1 MAYQV
6 TARKYRPQ
14 TFEGLTGQD
23 HVRRTLQ
30 NALRK
35 NRIAH
40 AYIFSGPR
48 GVGKT
53 TVARLLAKAV
63 NCEVRAAAEA
73 EGKPLPVEPCDQC
86 SSCLEIIQDR
96 HPDVLEID
104 GASNTGVDHIR
115 DLREKVRYAPA
126 RGGRKVYVIDEVHML
141 SKGAFNALL
150 KTLEE
155 PPEGVIFIFATTEPE
170 RIPATISSRCQ
181 CFDFH
186 RLPPVVI
193 IEQLARIAEGER
205 IDIEQNALHL
215 IARTADGSMRDAQ
228 SLFDQVVAYTGGGE
242 GGGGEERGRTLT
254 EEEVSDALGLVSGSI
269 VRKVADA
276 IARDET
282 QGLLE
287 AVRDIFREGQDLKQ
301 FCISLMSFFR
311 DLLVAEM
318 VSAGGGGGDHP
329 DPSALLDLTPEEAGE
344 LTALAKTFGRERLH
358 RCFRIAMDLERD
370 VRLAAS
376 PQPVLE
382 MSLLRMA
389 GLRPSVS
396 LEAVMKKLGEV
407 EAALGGEGGGGGES
421 GEERRATAETEEKS
435 ETASRV
441 EAGTAPGVEED
452 AAALEDAAPLPP
464 PGGSAGA
471 SSAHGSSAGGSSTG
485 GGTPDAVS
493 PEAGPPPAPDGGGED
508 QRGLW
513 QRLLHEVGQSKKT
526 VLHYLEGGN
535 LVSTDRGE
543 VKIGV
548 IRHNLLRAQTNQ
560 VVIMEAVR
568 RIWGEGNKVVLVP
581 VAEAEDAGPAG
592 GSPDNGV
599 RAAGPAESGT
609 DPLKLMGDIF
619 RDADEI
625 FGDTG
630 DGSEGGGEPPG
641 GAPPDASR
649 AD

>member
-1 MAYQV
+1 KASRSVVYQV

-35 NRIAH
+35 GRIAH

-73 EGKPLPVEPCDQC
+73 EGKPLPVEPCDRC
-86 SSCLEIIQDR
+86 SSCLEIIEDR

-115 DLREKVRYAPA
+115 DLREQVRYAPA
-126 RGGRKVYVIDEVHML
+126 RGRRKVYVIDEVHRL
-141 SKGAFNALL
+141 SKGAFSALL

-186 RLPPVVI
+186 RLPPGVI

-205 IDIEQNALHL
+205 IDIERDALHL

-228 SLFDQVVAYTGGGE
+228 NLFDQVIAYM
-242 GGGGEERGRTLT
+242 GGEERGETLK
-254 EEEVSDALGLVSGSI
+254 EEEVSDALGLVSGSVI
-269 VRKVADA
+269 RKVADM
-276 IARDET
+276 IAREET

-301 FCISLMSFFR
+301 FCISLMGFFR

-318 VSAGGGGGDHP
+318 VSAGGGGDHP
-329 DPSALLDLTPEEAGE
+329 DPSGLLELTPEEARE

-407 EAALGGEGGGGGES
+407 ETALGGS
-421 GEERRATAETEEKS
+421 GEQRRAT
-435 ETASRV
+435 V
-441 EAGTAPGVEED
+441 EAEKKSGTPSGGEEEP
-452 AAALEDAAPLPP
+452 AALEDAALPP
-464 PGGSAGA
+464 PGGS
-471 SSAHGSSAGGSSTG
+471 SG
-485 GGTPDAVS
+485 GGTPNAAPI
-493 PEAGPPPAPDGGGED
+493 PEPDGGG
-508 QRGLW
+508 QGGLW
-513 QRLLHEVGQSKKT
+513 QRLLHEVEQSKK
-526 VLHYLEGGN
+526 
-535 LVSTDRGE
+535 
-543 VKIGV
+543 
-548 IRHNLLRAQTNQ
+548 A
-560 VVIMEAVR
+560 
-568 RIWGEGNKVVLVP
+568 
-581 VAEAEDAGPAG
+581 
-592 GSPDNGV
+592 
-599 RAAGPAESGT
+599 
-609 DPLKLMGDIF
+609 
-619 RDADEI
+619 
-625 FGDTG
+625 
-630 DGSEGGGEPPG
+630 
-641 GAPPDASR
+641 
-649 AD
+649 

>member
-30 NALRK
+30 NALR
-35 NRIAH
+35 NDRIAH

-73 EGKPLPVEPCDQC
+73 EGKPLPVEPCDRC

-126 RGGRKVYVIDEVHML
+126 RGRRKVYVIDEVHML

-170 RIPATISSRCQ
+170 KIPATISSRCQ

-186 RLPPVVI
+186 RLPPGVI
-193 IEQLARIAEGER
+193 IDQLARIAEGER
-205 IDIEQNALHL
+205 IDIEQDALHL
-215 IARTADGSMRDAQ
+215 IARTADGSMRDGQ
-228 SLFDQVVAYTGGGE
+228 SLFDQVVAYTGGG
-242 GGGGEERGRTLT
+242 GEERGRPLT

-276 IARDET
+276 IACEKT

-287 AVRDIFREGQDLKQ
+287 TVRDIFREGQDLKQ

-318 VSAGGGGGDHP
+318 VSAGGDAGARGGGDNP
-329 DPSALLDLTPEEAGE
+329 DPSGLLDLTPEEARE
-344 LTALAKTFGRERLH
+344 VTALAKTFGRERLH

-396 LEAVMKKLGEV
+396 LEAVITKLGEV
-407 EAALGGEGGGGGES
+407 EAALGGGGGG
-421 GEERRATAETEEKS
+421 
-435 ETASRV
+435 
-441 EAGTAPGVEED
+441 
-452 AAALEDAAPLPP
+452 
-464 PGGSAGA
+464 
-471 SSAHGSSAGGSSTG
+471 
-485 GGTPDAVS
+485 
-493 PEAGPPPAPDGGGED
+493 
-508 QRGLW
+508 
-513 QRLLHEVGQSKKT
+513 VG
-526 VLHYLEGGN
+526 
-535 LVSTDRGE
+535 
-543 VKIGV
+543 
-548 IRHNLLRAQTNQ
+548 
-560 VVIMEAVR
+560 
-568 RIWGEGNKVVLVP
+568 
-581 VAEAEDAGPAG
+581 
-592 GSPDNGV
+592 
-599 RAAGPAESGT
+599 
-609 DPLKLMGDIF
+609 
-619 RDADEI
+619 
-625 FGDTG
+625 
-630 DGSEGGGEPPG
+630 
-641 GAPPDASR
+641 
-649 AD
+649 

>member
-1 MAYQV
+1 MVYQV

-35 NRIAH
+35 GRIAH

-73 EGKPLPVEPCDQC
+73 EGKPLPVEPCDRC
-86 SSCLEIIQDR
+86 SSCLEIIEDR

-115 DLREKVRYAPA
+115 DLREQVRYAPA
-126 RGGRKVYVIDEVHML
+126 RGRRKVYVIDEVHML

-186 RLPPVVI
+186 RLPPGVI

-205 IDIEQNALHL
+205 IDIERDALHL

-228 SLFDQVVAYTGGGE
+228 NLFDQVIAYM
-242 GGGGEERGRTLT
+242 GGEERGETLK
-254 EEEVSDALGLVSGSI
+254 EEEVSDALGLVSGSVI
-269 VRKVADA
+269 RKVADM
-276 IARDET
+276 IAREET

-301 FCISLMSFFR
+301 FCISLMGFFR

-318 VSAGGGGGDHP
+318 VSAGGGGDHP
-329 DPSALLDLTPEEAGE
+329 DPSGLLELTPEEARE

-407 EAALGGEGGGGGES
+407 ETALGGS
-421 GEERRATAETEEKS
+421 GEQRRAT
-435 ETASRV
+435 V
-441 EAGTAPGVEED
+441 EAEKKSGTPSGGEEEP
-452 AAALEDAAPLPP
+452 AALEDAALPP
-464 PGGSAGA
+464 PGGS
-471 SSAHGSSAGGSSTG
+471 SGS
-485 GGTPDAVS
+485 GTPNAAPI
-493 PEAGPPPAPDGGGED
+493 PEPDGGG
-508 QRGLW
+508 QGGLW
-513 QRLLHEVGQSKKT
+513 QRLLHEVEQSKKA

-535 LVSTDRGE
+535 LLSTDRGE

-548 IRHNLLRAQTNQ
+548 IRHNLQRAQTNQ
-560 VVIMEAVR
+560 TVIMEAVR

-599 RAAGPAESGT
+599 RAAGSAESGT

-630 DGSEGGGEPPG
+630 DGSEGGGEPP
-641 GAPPDASR
+641 DTSR

>member
-35 NRIAH
+35 ERIAH
-40 AYIFSGPR
+40 GYIFSGPR

-53 TVARLLAKAV
+53 TVARLFAKAV

-73 EGKPLPVEPCDQC
+73 EGKPLPVEPCDEC
-86 SSCLEIIQDR
+86 SSCLEIIEDR

-104 GASNTGVDHIR
+104 GASNNRVEDIR
-115 DLREKVRYAPA
+115 DLREMVRYAPA
-126 RGGRKVYVIDEVHML
+126 RGRRKVYVIDEVHML
-141 SKGAFNALL
+141 SKPAFNALL

-170 RIPATISSRCQ
+170 KIPATISSRCQ

-186 RLPPVVI
+186 RLPPGVI
-193 IEQLARIAEGER
+193 IDQLARIAEGER
-205 IDIEQNALHL
+205 IDIERDALHL

-228 SLFDQVVAYTGGGE
+228 SLFDQVVAYTGG
-242 GGGGEERGRTLT
+242 EERGRTLA

-269 VRKVADA
+269 VRKIADA
-276 IARDET
+276 IAREET

-301 FCISLMSFFR
+301 FCISLMVFFR

-318 VSAGGGGGDHP
+318 VSAGEGGGDNP
-329 DPSALLDLTPEEAGE
+329 DPSGLLDLTPEEARE

-396 LEAVMKKLGEV
+396 LEAVMTKLGEV
-407 EAALGGEGGGGGES
+407 EAALGGGGGKQG
-421 GEERRATAETEEKS
+421 RATAEAEEKS
-435 ETASRV
+435 GTAS
-441 EAGTAPGVEED
+441 GVEED
-452 AAALEDAAPLPP
+452 TAALEDAAPLPP
-464 PGGSAGA
+464 PGGSAG
-471 SSAHGSSAGGSSTG
+471 

-493 PEAGPPPAPDGGGED
+493 PEAGPPPEPDGGGED
-508 QRGLW
+508 QQELW
-513 QRLLHEVGQSKKT
+513 QRLLHEVGQSKKA

-560 VVIMEAVR
+560 AVIMEAVR

-581 VAEAEDAGPAG
+581 VAEAEDAAPAG

-599 RAAGPAESGT
+599 RAVGPAESGT
-609 DPLKLMGDIF
+609 DPLELMGDIF

-630 DGSEGGGEPPG
+630 DGSESGDE
-641 GAPPDASR
+641 PPDAAR